1 MSKVVIESHVGEVK
15 SELDRRIPIVLNA
28 IGMQAEGNA
37 VKGITAAKA
46 VDTGRLRASITHQ
59 VDIQE
64 DAVYIGSNVE
74 YAPYVE
80 LGTGIYAS
88 EGGGRQDPWWYQ
100 DEKGEWHFTHG
111 IKPRHFLRNAITNYQ
126 SEYENILKEGFK

>member
-37 VKGITAAKA
+37 VKEITAADA
-46 VDTGRLRASITHQ
+46 VDTGRLRASITHI
-59 VDIQE
+59 VD
-64 DAVYIGSNVE
+64 DDSVYIGSNVE

-88 EGGGRQDPWWYQ
+88 EGNGRQTPWFYV
-100 DEKGEWHFTHG
+100 DDKGQGHFTHG
-111 IKPRHFLRNAITNYQ
+111 MKPRHFLKNAITNYT
-126 SEYENILKEGFK
+126 SEYQDILEKGLN